1 MFSINAAHCACAS
14 ETTEPALQFRL
25 YFCSV
30 ILQRFMR
37 VDLAGCSLDAGGF
50 MVKMGSFVR

>member
-1 MFSINAAHCACAS
+1 MPRIVLVQVKRQMPHFKFH
-14 ETTEPALQFRL
+14 P

-37 VDLAGCSLDAGGF
+37 VDLARRSLDAGGF
-50 MVKMGSFVR
+50 MVKLGSFVR

>member
-1 MFSINAAHCACAS
+1 MPRIVLVQVKRQSLHFK
-14 ETTEPALQFRL
+14 FRQ

-37 VDLAGCSLDAGGF
+37 VDLACSRLDVGGF
-50 MVKMGSFVR
+50 MVKMGSFIR

>member
-1 MFSINAAHCACAS
+1 MPRIV
-14 ETTEPALQFRL
+14 LVQVKRQRL
-25 YFCSV
+25 HFKFYPYFCSV

-37 VDLAGCSLDAGGF
+37 VDLARRRLDAGGF